1 MKLMTTLV
9 VAALVG
15 LASATNPTVGTEPNA
30 PARNNLRGGDNRMPP
45 TSPLAATKSA
55 SPHTLHHHPSTSHQ
69 PTEAAIPARLSV
81 STSEY
86 SHEQRPKAAA
96 TPKARSPQHDE
107 WHPAMSHPPTTG
119 PQHAIHR
126 EAFDGVDAQ
135 DDVKHPRR
143 TATPPSSPHHSRQ
156 QHPATS
162 HPSSIGRK
170 PTAHEHEREPGT
182 VAGGRELLSEPREA
196 AEPNRVPVNGAPAD
210 SAPKSPRHSRHPR
223 KTHPP
228 TSAPPMPRP
237 AAVVREFIAEND
249 HPQRH
254 PKPSRKHD
262 TPAPPLSPHHQ
273 HSTQPPVERFHA

>member
-69 PTEAAIPARLSV
+69 PTEAAIPAQLSV

-107 WHPAMSHPPTTG
+107 WHPGMSHPPTTG
-119 PQHAIHR
+119 PQPAIHR
-126 EAFDGVDAQ
+126 EAFVAVDAEVDAKQ
-135 DDVKHPRR
+135 PRLHHHPV
-143 TATPPSSPHHSRQ
+143 TSVSPSND
-156 QHPATS
+156 
-162 HPSSIGRK
+162 RK
-170 PTAHEHEREPGT
+170 LAKPEHERKPVES
-182 VAGGRELLSEPREA
+182 AGGRELLSDASEA
-196 AEPNRVPVNGAPAD
+196 AKVNEVPVGGV
-210 SAPKSPRHSRHPR
+210 PK
-223 KTHPP
+223 
-228 TSAPPMPRP
+228 
-237 AAVVREFIAEND
+237 
-249 HPQRH
+249 
-254 PKPSRKHD
+254 
-262 TPAPPLSPHHQ
+262 
-273 HSTQPPVERFHA
+273 